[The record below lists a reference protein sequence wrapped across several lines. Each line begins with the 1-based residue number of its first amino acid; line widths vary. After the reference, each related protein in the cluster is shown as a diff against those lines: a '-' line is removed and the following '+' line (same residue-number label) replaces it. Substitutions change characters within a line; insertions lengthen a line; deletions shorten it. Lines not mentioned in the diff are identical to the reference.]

1 MELVTIEVRSER
13 AAYRVLVGRG
23 LASQASAWLPPDKG
37 GVVTVSCAPVWR
49 AVGAR
54 IRRVAG
60 GTAVLIPDGERA
72 KKLATVETL
81 YEAFV
86 RRKLDRAG
94 VVVAIG
100 GGVVGDVAGFAAAT
114 YLRGVR
120 LVQVATTLL
129 AQVDS
134 AVGGK
139 VGVNLPSGKNLVGA
153 FHAPS
158 VVVCDPDVLR
168 TLPRREFRA
177 GLYEVIKYGVIRSKD
192 LFERLER
199 RMETLREPDASDLPE
214 IIADC
219 CRIKAAVVSEDER
232 EAGPRR
238 MLNFGHTVGHA
249 LEALT
254 GYRRFRHGEAV
265 AYGMLA
271 AARISARRG
280 LLAGEEE
287 QRLQAM
293 IAALGS
299 LPPVRDLR
307 AGDALEIVGRDKKRV
322 RGRLTFVLARGIGD
336 TEMAADVSAAEL
348 VAAMRAIGLK
358 R

>member
-13 AAYRVLVGRG
+13 APYRVLVGRG
-23 LASQASAWLPPDKG
+23 LASQAAAWLPAEAG
-37 GVVTVSCAPVWR
+37 GLVVVSCPPVWR

-54 IRRVAG
+54 VRRVAG
-60 GTAVLIPDGERA
+60 PKVVLIPDGERA
-72 KKLATVETL
+72 KKLATVGKL

-86 RRKLDRAG
+86 RRRLDRAG
-94 VVVAIG
+94 VVVAVG

-120 LVQVATTLL
+120 LVQVATSLL

-158 VVVCDPDVLR
+158 VVVCDPEVLR

-177 GLYEVIKYGVIRSKD
+177 GLYEVIKYGVIRSKE

-199 RMETLREPDASDLPE
+199 RPDHLDPGAADLPE
-214 IIADC
+214 IIAAC
-219 CRIKAAVVSEDER
+219 CRIKADVVSEDER

-238 MLNFGHTVGHA
+238 VLNFGHTIGHA

-254 GYRRFRHGEAV
+254 AYRRFRHGEAI

-271 AARISARRG
+271 AARISTRRR
-280 LLAGEEE
+280 LLAPDDER
-287 QRLQAM
+287 RLQAM
-293 IAALGS
+293 IAALGP
-299 LPPVRDLR
+299 LPPVADLR

-322 RGRLTFVLARGIGD
+322 RGRLTFVLARGLGD
-336 TEMAADVSAAEL
+336 TEMAADVSATEL
-348 VAAMRAIGLK
+348 IAAMRAIGLK
-358 R
+358 P